1 MPIPVRC
8 QCGASFQAP
17 DKLAGKVTTCPR
29 CQGKLPIP
37 AGQGNPANSQV
48 SDLLDEIGVDITAGA
63 AGKCPKCYADLQPNA
78 VICISC
84 GTNLE
89 SGASVI
95 KKKKKH
101 FMREAPDDGPSLGDS
116 RLDWAAKELAKEAED
131 AKKSNDPVAWWIY
144 LAVLDLVLSL
154 CVTAAVMMMTFD
166 DIKSRRMQMLQP
178 DFRVLDEGNTDTII
192 VIATAADGF
201 SHPPPYAEDEQSNRQ
216 QAGAWGHRL
225 QSQEDYSQVS
235 TKGSEIWVNSNA
247 LLDIDAAILQEY
259 KDNPEL
265 SRVKDLKYGLYKGL
279 RIGMILMAFLS
290 GVITLIAVG
299 QSTVSAFEESPL
311 RGVLCLSI
319 IYAPYYAFMR
329 WYKLKSTFKMFVF
342 GVTLSIFALVIYISI
357 PTLLPLVRGM
367 GQL

>member
-17 DKLAGKVTTCPR
+17 DQLAGKVTTCPS
-29 CQGKLPIP
+29 CQGQLPIP
-37 AGQGNPANSQV
+37 ASQGNPANPQIN
-48 SDLLDEIGVDITAGA
+48 DLLDEIGVEVTAGTA
-63 AGKCPKCYADLQPNA
+63 SKCPKCYADLQPNA
-78 VICISC
+78 VICIGC
-84 GTNLE
+84 GTNLD

-101 FMREAPDDGPSLGDS
+101 FMREAPDDVLSLGDS

-178 DFRVLDEGNTDTII
+178 DLRVLDEGDTDTII

-201 SHPPPYAEDEQSNRQ
+201 SDPPPYAEDEQGDKQ
-216 QAGAWGHRL
+216 QPGAWGFRL
-225 QSQEDYSQVS
+225 HSQDGYSLVS
-235 TKGSEIWVNSNA
+235 TRGKEIWVHSNA
-247 LLDIDAAILQEY
+247 LLDIDPAILQGY
-259 KDNPEL
+259 KDNPKL

-311 RGVLCLSI
+311 KGLLCLTI
-319 IYAPYYAFMR
+319 IYAPYYAFIR

-342 GVTLSIFALVIYISI
+342 GVTLTIFSLVIYISI

-367 GQL
+367 GQM